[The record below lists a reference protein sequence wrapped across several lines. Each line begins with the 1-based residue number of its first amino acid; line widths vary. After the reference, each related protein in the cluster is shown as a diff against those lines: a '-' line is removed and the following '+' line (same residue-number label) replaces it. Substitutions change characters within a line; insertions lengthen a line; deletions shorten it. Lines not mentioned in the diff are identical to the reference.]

1 MLALTARSAALLL
14 PLVVSGVAAVLVLDA
29 STGWTAAWRVVWW
42 TSLVV
47 ACIVAGLLSL
57 PVARR
62 LSALGVLLGLEVEF
76 PSPPPSR
83 VRLAVGAST
92 IAAARDELV
101 RTPEETTTDELLTA
115 RMAAA
120 SMVGV
125 FRTME
130 VRNEDRVRVF
140 STVGVAL
147 CVAVAALIVAP
158 DRVEPPASPFGPGQQ
173 ATSPVTNG
181 TTAPS
186 APTSAVPTAPD
197 GSDARESGRG
207 TTSPPSALPTP
218 VPEAQPVPVPEA
230 QPVPEHGAPGGT
242 TRGDTS
248 NAGPVNR
255 GAGTVAPAPVDE
267 AAVAPPAASDGISIA
282 ALVPDGSGLPA
293 GPQPAGILAP
303 AARAPAPS
311 ALVPT
316 VVTPT
321 PVEPTESDDVAETP
335 ARGPTP
341 DVHPASNPPPGD
353 GHSADGPDSSP
364 EHPSTAAPAS
374 VEHGPQAGHD
384 PG

>member
-1 MLALTARSAALLL
+1 
-14 PLVVSGVAAVLVLDA
+14 
-29 STGWTAAWRVVWW
+29 
-42 TSLVV
+42 
-47 ACIVAGLLSL
+47 
-57 PVARR
+57 
-62 LSALGVLLGLEVEF
+62 
-76 PSPPPSR
+76 
-83 VRLAVGAST
+83 
-92 IAAARDELV
+92 
-101 RTPEETTTDELLTA
+101 
-115 RMAAA
+115 
-120 SMVGV
+120 
-125 FRTME
+125 
-130 VRNEDRVRVF
+130 
-140 STVGVAL
+140 
-147 CVAVAALIVAP
+147 
-158 DRVEPPASPFGPGQQ
+158 
-173 ATSPVTNG
+173 
-181 TTAPS
+181 
-186 APTSAVPTAPD
+186 
-197 GSDARESGRG
+197 
-207 TTSPPSALPTP
+207 
-218 VPEAQPVPVPEA
+218 VPEAQPVPTPEA

-311 ALVPT
+311 ALAPT

-341 DVHPASNPPPGD
+341 DVHPPTNPPPGE